1 MESLKTES
9 NELLGPVPV
18 PDPHRQPLLEH
29 LEEFRRRLLRSFL
42 WIGIATAVSFR
53 YSEPILR
60 WLVQPLGKVVFL
72 SPAEPFLV
80 HLKVAFLSG
89 LLLSLPLLFWEI
101 WQFFT
106 PAFLPSER
114 KPVLLLVLLSVG
126 LFFLGAVFSW
136 AVLIPAALKFL
147 MGFSSDILTPMVTV
161 GSYVSFTGWLI
172 LAGGLIFQMPMVVLL
187 LAKLQVIHPWSLLR
201 HWRIALVLILVGAAV
216 LTPTPDVITQLLLA
230 VPMCVLYLF
239 SIGLAALV
247 TR

>member
-1 MESLKTES
+1 MESLETDS
-9 NELLGPVPV
+9 NHLPGPVLV
-18 PDPHRQPLLEH
+18 RDQEKRPLLEH
-29 LEEFRRRLLRSFL
+29 LEELRRRLLRSFL
-42 WIGIATAVSFR
+42 WIGIATAVSLR

-60 WLVQPLGKVVFL
+60 RLVQPVGRVVFL

-89 LLLSLPLLFWEI
+89 ILLSLPLLFWEI
-101 WQFFT
+101 WKFFT

-114 KPVLLLVLLSVG
+114 KPILLLVLLSVA
-126 LFFLGAVFSW
+126 LFSLGAAFSW
-136 AVLIPAALKFL
+136 VVLLPTALKFL
-147 MGFSSDILTPMVTV
+147 MGFGSDILSPMVTV
-161 GSYVSFTGWLI
+161 ASYVSFAGWLI
-172 LAGGLIFQMPMVVLL
+172 LAGGLVFQMPMVVLL

-201 HWRIALVLILVGAAV
+201 HWRIALVAILVAAAV

-230 VPMCVLYLF
+230 VPMAVLYLI